1 MESLDKLI
9 SAAEAMLH
17 NGYNLLDFLNWQ
29 MMAFGALLTLLGPF
43 NYYTRNFKRLTSEK
57 SARGLLAGEG
67 LLMAVR
73 EELANC
79 VSKHEPDGDASWGRA
94 AYSVRE
100 SSFSTVSGS
109 TVRSLHC

>member
-9 SAAEAMLH
+9 SAAEAMLL
-17 NGYNLLDFLNWQ
+17 NGFDLRAFLNWQ
-29 MMAFGALLTLLGPF
+29 MLSFGALLTLLGPS
-43 NYYTRNFKRLTSEK
+43 NYYTQNFKRLTSEK

-73 EELANC
+73 EELVNC
-79 VSKHEPDGDASWGRA
+79 VSKHEPNGDASWGRPT
-94 AYSVRE
+94 YSMPK
-100 SSFSTVSGS
+100 SNFSTFSDS

>member
-17 NGYNLLDFLNWQ
+17 NGFDLRAFLNWQ
-29 MMAFGALLTLLGPF
+29 MLAFGALLTLLGPS
-43 NYYTRNFKRLTSEK
+43 NYYTQNFKQLTSEK

-73 EELANC
+73 EELVNC
-79 VSKHEPDGDASWGRA
+79 VSKHEPNGDASWGRP
-94 AYSVRE
+94 AYSVPK
-100 SSFSTVSGS
+100 SSFSTFSGS
-109 TVRSLHC
+109 TGVS